1 MLGRKEVNSIR
12 ESNGEREER
21 IRLRTGYGLAPE
33 GEWRL
38 SWNFI
43 KAWLELAK
51 GQVNIISL
59 LASQPQKLS
68 SLGWEDIGP
77 FKEPKKEGQA
87 AHLTAAWEEV
97 ATKWETTED
106 A

>member
-1 MLGRKEVNSIR
+1 M
-12 ESNGEREER
+12 
-21 IRLRTGYGLAPE
+21 GYGLAPE
-33 GEWRL
+33 GERRL

-51 GQVNIISL
+51 GRVNIISL
-59 LASQPQKLS
+59 LASQPQKS
-68 SLGWEDIGP
+68 SFCLTWEDIGA

-87 AHLTAAWEEV
+87 AHFTAAWEEV